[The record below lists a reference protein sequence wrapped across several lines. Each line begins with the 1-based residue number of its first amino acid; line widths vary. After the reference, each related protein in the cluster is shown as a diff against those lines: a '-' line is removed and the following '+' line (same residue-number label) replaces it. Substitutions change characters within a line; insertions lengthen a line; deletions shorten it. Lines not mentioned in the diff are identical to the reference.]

1 MSMFKVDVG
10 VGNLDGGDLAPVQP
24 VVDTGAAHSMLPESL
39 MTQLRIEPR
48 EHLRFILADGTR
60 VRYGYGFARF
70 SIDGDERP
78 CPVIFGPDGNYLLGR
93 RRWRRSTWWWTRWA
107 SGLRRRSGCRWVGAD
122 LGRGGAGA
130 WDAVYGLENQLAYRT
145 QPSEDSPGVR
155 SRSVKRC
162 CSADSPY
169 SHRSGDIDGSWPASS
184 TGRAKLTLLICRS
197 RFDPESGHHGR
208 VQSLGKQTSPIP
220 WSECDG
226 ELGSALNWKTSIT

>member
-78 CPVIFGPDGNYLLGR
+78 CPVIFGPDGNYLLGA
-93 RRWRRSTWWWTRWA
+93 STLEA
-107 SGLRRRSGCRWVGAD
+107 FNLVVDPVGERLAPAEWLS
-122 LGRGGAGA
+122 LGWGGS
-130 WDAVYGLENQLAYRT
+130 LEN
-145 QPSEDSPGVR
+145 
-155 SRSVKRC
+155 
-162 CSADSPY
+162 
-169 SHRSGDIDGSWPASS
+169 
-184 TGRAKLTLLICRS
+184 
-197 RFDPESGHHGR
+197 
-208 VQSLGKQTSPIP
+208 
-220 WSECDG
+220 
-226 ELGSALNWKTSIT
+226 